1 MRMPLFLK
9 YPGILASSIV
19 PATLFFRLFSVFL
32 FLCMREG
39 SIRERKQEGRKLGLL
54 DAREGSSV
62 RVAPHQKRLLSVDIY
77 TQASHQGVRVFGG
90 FECT

>member
-1 MRMPLFLK
+1 MQQQQKVCWIFSPFLGSARQAERHAACLLFPRKPVEPVMRMPLFLK

-39 SIRERKQEGRKLGLL
+39 SIRERKQE
-54 DAREGSSV
+54 ARGEG
-62 RVAPHQKRLLSVDIY
+62 
-77 TQASHQGVRVFGG
+77 
-90 FECT
+90 

>member
-1 MRMPLFLK
+1 MQQQQKVCWIFSPSLRSARQERHAACLLFPRKPVEPVMRMPLFLK

-39 SIRERKQEGRKLGLL
+39 SIRERKQE
-54 DAREGSSV
+54 ARGEG
-62 RVAPHQKRLLSVDIY
+62 
-77 TQASHQGVRVFGG
+77 
-90 FECT
+90 